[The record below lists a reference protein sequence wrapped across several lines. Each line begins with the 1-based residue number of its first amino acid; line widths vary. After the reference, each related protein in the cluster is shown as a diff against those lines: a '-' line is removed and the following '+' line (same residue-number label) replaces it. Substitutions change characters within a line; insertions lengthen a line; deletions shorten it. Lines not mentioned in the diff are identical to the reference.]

1 MRRKAPQ
8 THGAV
13 KIPCG
18 AVSPQATRPDILGG
32 MSEPIIDAHHHIW
45 RLAHTPWLAGP
56 PVPRIFGDYAALRR
70 DYLADEFARTVS
82 AAGVV
87 KSIYVQINVAP
98 GQEVD
103 EVAWVQSVAA
113 THGFPHAITG
123 FADLAAADVGAVL
136 DRELACPN
144 LRAIRQ
150 QLHWHEN
157 PLYRFAARPDLMN
170 DPAWRRGLREV
181 AARGLA
187 FELQVFASQMADAAR
202 LAQDFPQL
210 QFVLLHAGMLADRSP
225 AGWAAW
231 RAGMRAL
238 AACPNVAVKLSGL
251 GTFAR
256 ACSVALWRPV
266 VEETVALFGP
276 ARCLFGSNFPV
287 ESLWTGY
294 AQLIDVMHQCL
305 AGLSPR
311 ERRAV
316 WHDTA
321 ARLYRL

>member
-1 MRRKAPQ
+1 M
-8 THGAV
+8 T
-13 KIPCG
+13 
-18 AVSPQATRPDILGG
+18 
-32 MSEPIIDAHHHIW
+32 EPIIDAHHHIW
-45 RLAHTPWLAGP
+45 RLAETPWLAGP
-56 PVPRIFGDYAALRR
+56 PVPRIFGDYAPLRR
-70 DYLADEFARTVS
+70 DYLADEFVRDVTAQ
-82 AAGVV
+82 GVV
-87 KSIYVQINVAP
+87 KSVYVQINVSP
-98 GQEVD
+98 GREVD

-123 FADLAAADVGAVL
+123 YADLSAADVASVL
-136 DRELACPN
+136 DRERAYAN

-157 PLYRFAARPDLMN
+157 PLYRFAPRPDVMN
-170 DPAWRRGLREV
+170 DPAWRRGLRAVED
-181 AARGLA
+181 RGLA

-202 LAQDFPQL
+202 LARDFPRL

-225 AGWAAW
+225 AGWAEW

-251 GTFAR
+251 GTFVR
-256 ACSVALWRPV
+256 ECSVALWRPT
-266 VEETVALFGP
+266 VEETLALFGP
-276 ARCLFGSNFPV
+276 ARCLFGSNFPI
-287 ESLWTGY
+287 EMLWTSY
-294 AQLIDVMHQCL
+294 AELIDVMHQCL
-305 AGLSPR
+305 AGLSAA